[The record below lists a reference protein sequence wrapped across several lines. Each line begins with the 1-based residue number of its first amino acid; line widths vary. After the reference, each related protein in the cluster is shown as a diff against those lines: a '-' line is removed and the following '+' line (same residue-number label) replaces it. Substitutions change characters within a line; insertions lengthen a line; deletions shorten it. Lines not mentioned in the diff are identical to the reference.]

1 VGKIGV
7 KKVRKEKNRLRKKE
21 AKCEWRKRYRVWDAN
36 RKIFLFPENWIEP
49 DVVLPAEYFTWLR
62 EISIA
67 VRAQFGKGRS
77 RVHNLKWTRRSGV
90 RALVTSKNRTA
101 ALIIAQT
108 LASDLGKDL
117 YHVDLSSIV
126 SKYIGETEKNIGR
139 VFDAAEAAGPVLFF
153 DEAEALFGKRT
164 KVKDSHDRYANSEI
178 NYLFQRTEDFG
189 GLSVLST
196 DERGQFDK
204 ALLRRFR
211 FVIRMPPH
219 SFS

>member
-7 KKVRKEKNRLRKKE
+7 KKVRKEKKRLRKKE
-21 AKCEWRKRYRVWDAN
+21 AKWEWRKRYRVWDAN

-62 EISIA
+62 EILVA
-67 VRAQFGKGRS
+67 VRTQFSKERP
-77 RVHNLKWTRRSGV
+77 RVHKLKWTRPKGV
-90 RALVTSKNRTA
+90 RVLVTSKNRTA

-117 YHVDLSSIV
+117 YGVDLSSVV
-126 SKYIGETEKNIGR
+126 SKYIGETEKNVGR
-139 VFDAAEAAGPVLFF
+139 AFDAAEAAGPVLLF
-153 DEAEALFGKRT
+153 DGAEAFFGRRT
-164 KVKDSHDRYANSEI
+164 KVKDSHDRYANIEI

-189 GLSVLST
+189 GLSILSM
-196 DERGQFDK
+196 DERSQFDK